1 MSAETVVGFTKTE
14 THSFAFKKKS
24 WKFCHYLGFSLLCFP
39 NNFLSFVER
48 DKSQMARL
56 QKTHLIC
63 RIVLVFIWAIA
74 CNLLIY
80 SYFITDC
87 LLVFNYVWTY

>member
-1 MSAETVVGFTKTE
+1 MTKAQWPG
-14 THSFAFKKKS
+14 SK
-24 WKFCHYLGFSLLCFP
+24 
-39 NNFLSFVER
+39 
-48 DKSQMARL
+48 
-56 QKTHLIC
+56 KTHLIC

-87 LLVFNYVWTY
+87 LLAFNYVWTY